1 MADLAIG
8 LGLAVALFPPLTG
21 ADLYLSADRSGIL
34 PVNATVISALSLS
47 SVFGLIL
54 LDGLARDHGRRLCT
68 IYRAAGPPL
77 LAFSLVT
84 VVQLTGGFL
93 PEAYWSD
100 SGKYIYL
107 PLYTLVLLMFSIGIA
122 STPTFR
128 QYHRVIFAICLA
140 AATGS
145 IFVDVF
151 FPETFSRFDTR
162 PAGFMK
168 DPNYGAATVIV
179 LALATVDWTRSRT
192 SDMLVWSIA
201 GSAIV
206 ATLSRGGMVLL
217 AVAFLVYSV
226 VVARSGLQ
234 LYAKRLSI
242 LLLAIAI
249 VVPVYSMAHLGTT
262 VYSADNQRA
271 QMLAALLR
279 GDTAT
284 VTADPRVKLISGY
297 IDLISDRPFLGY
309 GTGFVT
315 SRAWQDDGP
324 HNMYLALWV
333 ENGVVG
339 LSAYVMLLTVCF
351 SYFRRLGDPRGQVF
365 CISLMIFS
373 FFSHDAITM
382 RPIVLNLGLL
392 SVMAVFESTARRE
405 PSRPAP
411 QRQPAVLLHE
421 RKSNARARP
430 PDPLRPL
437 SR

>member
-1 MADLAIG
+1 
-8 LGLAVALFPPLTG
+8 
-21 ADLYLSADRSGIL
+21 
-34 PVNATVISALSLS
+34 
-47 SVFGLIL
+47 
-54 LDGLARDHGRRLCT
+54 
-68 IYRAAGPPL
+68 
-77 LAFSLVT
+77 
-84 VVQLTGGFL
+84 
-93 PEAYWSD
+93 
-100 SGKYIYL
+100 
-107 PLYTLVLLMFSIGIA
+107 
-122 STPTFR
+122 
-128 QYHRVIFAICLA
+128 
-140 AATGS
+140 
-145 IFVDVF
+145 
-151 FPETFSRFDTR
+151 
-162 PAGFMK
+162 
-168 DPNYGAATVIV
+168 
-179 LALATVDWTRSRT
+179 
-192 SDMLVWSIA
+192 
-201 GSAIV
+201 
-206 ATLSRGGMVLL
+206 MVLL

-339 LSAYVMLLTVCF
+339 LSAYVMLLNCVLLLF
-351 SYFRRLGDPRGQVF
+351 PPARGPERSSLLHFVDDIQFFQSRRHHHATDCPQSRPVEASWRCSRAPPEG
-365 CISLMIFS
+365 SL
-373 FFSHDAITM
+373 
-382 RPIVLNLGLL
+382 R
-392 SVMAVFESTARRE
+392 ARRRSAS
-405 PSRPAP
+405 PRCCCTNG
-411 QRQPAVLLHE
+411 RVTL
-421 RKSNARARP
+421 RARP